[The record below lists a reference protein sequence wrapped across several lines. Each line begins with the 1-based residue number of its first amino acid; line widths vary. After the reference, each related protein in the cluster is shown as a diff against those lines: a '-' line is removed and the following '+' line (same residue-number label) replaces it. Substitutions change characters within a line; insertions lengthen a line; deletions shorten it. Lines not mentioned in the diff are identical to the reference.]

1 MSVISRQEEKLK
13 ELYRQ
18 ASTLSGSYT
27 HCTCINQHHW
37 FGPILAKG
45 NGSAWARTSFQ
56 ARLSLSQA
64 FIHSVEMNGLEAIE
78 KFRKFAQ
85 NILMGRLL
93 ALVDFGRIW
102 QGHFIQ
108 RLPRRRLLSLVAHL
122 SEQLRPR
129 QKVQRRTKKTSRP

>member
-27 HCTCINQHHW
+27 LHLYKPTSLVWPN
-37 FGPILAKG
+37 FGQGQWKRL
-45 NGSAWARTSFQ
+45 GSNFVPGAVKPK
-56 ARLSLSQA
+56 LA